1 METITTLSDYTPQ
14 QVRKAFTKYVSNQ
27 KKCDKFAVQYFI
39 GMIAGHTSP
48 FALFGCYKRAELLS
62 KLLELISTDAN
73 LYACIKSDYTREQIL
88 ANLK

>member
-1 METITTLSDYTPQ
+1 MDTITTLGNYTPQ
-14 QVRKAFTKYVSNQ
+14 QVREAFTNYVSNQ

-48 FALFGCYKRAELLS
+48 FALFGGYKRAELLN
-62 KLLELISTDAN
+62 KLLELINTDAN

-88 ANLK
+88 ANIK